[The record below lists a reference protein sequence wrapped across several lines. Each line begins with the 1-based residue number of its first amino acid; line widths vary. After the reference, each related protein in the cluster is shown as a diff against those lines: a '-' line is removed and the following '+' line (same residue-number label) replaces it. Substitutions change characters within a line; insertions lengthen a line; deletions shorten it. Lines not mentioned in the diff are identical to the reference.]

1 MHAEAERTERQLL
14 PEVVTDL
21 IQRHEQ
27 RRRAR
32 RAASATG
39 FGTSPGML
47 WPGMRPFGGLDGGV
61 EVRGPHHV
69 QPLGLCTQ
77 NGINGTTMVRRTIT
91 ATNTAVKAR
100 SIETDPSRTGLS
112 TRRTGPITGSVMPW
126 VIRRAW

>member
-27 RRRAR
+27 CRRVRPCRFGYRLWYVAR
-32 RAASATG
+32 DAVARHASLRW
-39 FGTSPGML
+39 SR
-47 WPGMRPFGGLDGGV
+47 W
-61 EVRGPHHV
+61 PHHV